1 MEIDLARHAL
11 RTAFRS
17 SRELRELLGL
27 LKDHCNQAEY
37 AEFSKAI
44 ATAIASIQLE
54 VVNRLTA
61 AHPALESEIET
72 IIGKYDRYL

>member
-1 MEIDLARHAL
+1 MMSFADDGFWPPRK
-11 RTAFRS
+11 
-17 SRELRELLGL
+17 SR
-27 LKDHCNQAEY
+27 NAPN

-72 IIGKYDRYL
+72 MIGKYNRYL